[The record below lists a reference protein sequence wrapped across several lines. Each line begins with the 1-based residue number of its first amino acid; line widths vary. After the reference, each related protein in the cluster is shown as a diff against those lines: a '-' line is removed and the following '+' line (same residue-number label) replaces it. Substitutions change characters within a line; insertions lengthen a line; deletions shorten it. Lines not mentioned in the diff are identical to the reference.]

1 MDSFFAEVEIE
12 VEKEENLQLPKEEP
26 KNKLTAATHPVEK
39 KVLAELFICAT
50 CGELG
55 QPVCIFF
62 TAMKI
67 ILKMTKKVFSGVPE
81 SVLTQLLIQFFPNLV
96 FSH

>member
-1 MDSFFAEVEIE
+1 MTELEQ
-12 VEKEENLQLPKEEP
+12 ENLQLQKKDP
-26 KNKLTAATHPVEK
+26 KNKLTAAIHSVEEK
-39 KVLAELFICAT
+39 NCFICQKSPQTELFICAT

-81 SVLTQLLIQFFPNLV
+81 SVLTQLLIQFFFNLV